1 MDSYVNHQ
9 LVIVLVKMEALIMFE
24 TLNDLKISFLLV
36 ILVGIL
42 SFANSSILNLPLELR
57 LNGLLVFA
65 VMSPVSISFLTW
77 IFATAAGI
85 KNKIAVVVLG

>member
-1 MDSYVNHQ
+1 
-9 LVIVLVKMEALIMFE
+9 MFE

-65 VMSPVSISFLTW
+65 VMSPVSIFFLTW

-85 KNKIAVVVLG
+85 KNKIAVINLVLLLYFFTTVLRTVPNILGT